1 MGRGSLGKI
10 QAGPSIFGGPAC
22 IIMSGHPLL
31 PEPIFED
38 RNPEARSLYGAVSGH
53 PLLPEPVFEDR
64 DPEARSLC
72 GAVSGRPHSTEPIFQ
87 KTPAGVGEEKE
98 NPHNVDRKGQ
108 PEGCRVAAEVLGD
121 TAAADDAD
129 ADPEVP

>member
-10 QAGPSIFGGPAC
+10 QAGPSIFDGPAC

-38 RNPEARSLYGAVSGH
+38 RNPEARSLYGAVSG
-53 PLLPEPVFEDR
+53 
-64 DPEARSLC
+64 
-72 GAVSGRPHSTEPIFQ
+72 RPHSTEPIFQ
-87 KTPAGVGEEKE
+87 KTPAGVGEEEE